1 MQPQL
6 WSDINWVLIVVLVL
20 ASGIF
25 AYLGDVL
32 GTKFGKKRISI
43 LGLRPKYTSSIITAF
58 TGILIALVTLSSL
71 AVTSESVRTTL
82 FSMKFLERQIN
93 QLTTDLQDSR
103 EEQEVLYLDLV
114 QNQEKLEDVQN
125 QLSHSIPK
133 LEKAQEELE
142 SLKRE
147 KSLLESRVSSLRE
160 ESEKLRE
167 GLIQVRAGKIAV
179 FANEMLAQ
187 QPVEKASSIETVGA
201 ILERM
206 YQRAGFLIA
215 LRLGLKPEDV
225 QVTFDPEDEKEA
237 MHECSN
243 SDTRLFIRILAASNI
258 LVGETVRIKFEV
270 HPSKPIFSANEL
282 LHSQVVF
289 PPFDESQAEALLHSL
304 LRKVNEKAVSAGV
317 LPDPVNGTVGTL
329 DANDFFEAVQ
339 TLSSI
344 EETSVI
350 GIYAQDQAFTEG
362 PVRVIIQIEPYD
374 SSQSQE

>member
-1 MQPQL
+1 VQPQL
-6 WSDINWVLIVVLVL
+6 WSDINWILILVLLL

-58 TGILIALVTLSSL
+58 TGIIIALVTLSSL

-93 QLTTDLQDSR
+93 QLTADLQDSR

-114 QNQEKLEDVQN
+114 QNQEKLEDVQK
-125 QLSHSIPK
+125 QLSESIPK
-133 LEKAQEELE
+133 LSKTQNELE
-142 SLKRE
+142 DLKLE
-147 KSLLESRVSSLRE
+147 KSLLENRISSLRE

-167 GLIQVRAGKIAV
+167 GLTQVRAGKIAV

-187 QPVEKASSIETVGA
+187 QPVEKGSSRETVEA
-201 ILERM
+201 ILDRM

-225 QVTFDPEDEKEA
+225 QVTFDAEDENEA
-237 MHECSN
+237 IQDCTE
-243 SDTRLFIRILAASNI
+243 SDSRLFIRILAASNI
-258 LVGETVRIKFEV
+258 LVGETVRIKYEV
-270 HPSKPIFSANEL
+270 HPSQPIFSENEL
-282 LHSQVVF
+282 LLSEVVF

-304 LRKVNEKAVSAGV
+304 LKKVNEKAVSAGV

-339 TLSSI
+339 KLSGI
-344 EETSVI
+344 VNISVI
-350 GIYAQDQAFTEG
+350 RIYSQDKAFTEG
-362 PVRVIIQIEPYD
+362 PVRVFIEISDYETSKFP
-374 SSQSQE
+374 E